1 MFYAKK
7 KNKGK
12 LPSYLGI
19 NLADDAW
26 KLFLVFA
33 VGVFVGWLIG
43 RQASLGGVE
52 AKAAGRGFTRY
63 TDFTRDE
70 QGRVISIV
78 ERFEPVELG

>member
-1 MFYAKK
+1 MLKRKIREKFF
-7 KNKGK
+7 
-12 LPSYLGI
+12 I
-19 NLADDAW
+19 TCVVNLADDAW

>member
-1 MFYAKK
+1 MFFVKK

-12 LPSYLGI
+12 ASYYLCVV
-19 NLADDAW
+19 NLADDGW

-33 VGVFVGWLIG
+33 VGVFVGWLIS
-43 RQASLGGVE
+43 RQTSLRE
-52 AKAAGRGFTRY
+52 TAATGKGFTRL

-78 ERFEPVELG
+78 ERYVPVEQLG